1 MADYNII
8 QITPEKVEQAC
19 MQTKPRPT
27 YSMPTPII
35 ITPEKVEQNTSSSHK
50 PNLCPP
56 SNITT
61 INPPCKPEQNVV
73 AIDLVQLR
81 QVLNQAQKDVT
92 ERLKVYATL
101 ENLKEEAETRYSED
115 QVLAEKLKQLEEVT
129 QASLEEVYNNIEAIL
144 LEYATKELVN
154 AEITAVQDT
163 IEQVEQELTEHITQ
177 LGSELDV
184 NVDDLQNKIEDVQD
198 TLEQELEE
206 GLASKVD
213 ASMFDSV
220 LQSANTAVGQLQTKT
235 STLEQEM
242 DSVEA
247 AVENLEI
254 DLNNLNTEIEQK
266 SVIIGSNINDLSQR
280 LDEQEVHTE
289 TLLNADLVSSQSI
302 GEVEDFNLQIVSQI
316 PVIEVSTTA
325 STFTIESNTMYR
337 FGNRTELTIN
347 LAPGREDIVNE
358 YMFQFT
364 SASVPTTLT
373 VPSSVK
379 WLKAPEIKSNKTYMV
394 SIENNLGIIGE
405 W

>member
-19 MQTKPRPT
+19 MQTKPKPT
-27 YSMPTPII
+27 HSMPTPII
-35 ITPEKVEQNTSSSHK
+35 ITPEKMEQSASSSHR
-50 PNLCPP
+50 PNTCPP

-81 QVLNQAQKDVT
+81 QVLAQAQKDVT

-101 ENLKEEAETRYSED
+101 QNLKEEAETRYSED

-154 AEITAVQDT
+154 AEITSVQDT
-163 IEQVEQELTEHITQ
+163 VEQVEQELTERVTQ

-184 NVDDLQNKIEDVQD
+184 NVDNLQNKIEEVHN

-213 ASMFDSV
+213 ASMFNSV
-220 LQSANTAVGQLQTKT
+220 LQSANTAVGQLQSKT
-235 STLEQEM
+235 SLLEQEI
-242 DSVEA
+242 DSVESV
-247 AVENLEI
+247 VENLEE
-254 DLNNLNTEIEQK
+254 DLNSLNTEVEQK
-266 SVIIGSNINDLSQR
+266 SVIISDAIIDLNQR
-280 LDEQEVHTE
+280 LSNQETQ
-289 TLLNADLVSSQSI
+289 TDSLLNADLVSSQSI
-302 GEVEDFNLQIVSQI
+302 GQIDGLNLIINPQI
-316 PVIEVSTTA
+316 PVIESLGSNSA
-325 STFTIESNTMYR
+325 FTIEPNKMYR
-337 FGNRTELTIN
+337 FGNRNTLTIYF
-347 LAPGREDIVNE
+347 APSTDGIVNE
-358 YMFQFT
+358 YMFQFES
-364 SASVPTTLT
+364 SATPTTLV

-379 WLKAPEIKSNKTYMV
+379 WLKTPQIKSNKTYLV

>member
-19 MQTKPRPT
+19 MQTKPR
-27 YSMPTPII
+27 S
-35 ITPEKVEQNTSSSHK
+35 NA
-50 PNLCPP
+50 CPP

-61 INPPCKPEQNVV
+61 INPPCKSEQNVV

-154 AEITAVQDT
+154 AEITVVQGT
-163 IEQVEQELTEHITQ
+163 VEQVEQELTERVTQ

-184 NVDDLQNKIEDVQD
+184 NVDNLQNKIEDVHD

-254 DLNNLNTEIEQK
+254 DLNNLQM
-266 SVIIGSNINDLSQR
+266 
-280 LDEQEVHTE
+280 
-289 TLLNADLVSSQSI
+289 
-302 GEVEDFNLQIVSQI
+302 VSQI
-316 PVIEVSTTA
+316 PVIEISTAT
-325 STFTIESNTMYR
+325 STFTIEPNHMYR

-379 WLKAPEIKSNKTYMV
+379 WLKAPEIKSGKTYMV
-394 SIENNLGIIGE
+394 SIENNLGVIGE